1 VEPVRARTA
10 IVHDWFAGPYG
21 AERVVDTMRGGLF
34 APDNEPDVLT
44 FYAARERLPS
54 ELTARIVRE
63 ARLTR
68 SAAFGGGRWRFL
80 FPLMGRWFESLDLSA
95 YELVISSSHSFA
107 HGVRRRED
115 AVHVCYCHT
124 PSYYAW
130 LDGQRGGVAGLGAR
144 ALRGRLRAHDLRA
157 SRRPDLYVAN
167 STAVRDRIRAFY
179 DRDATVVHPPVD
191 VDDFAP
197 AEKEPGSFLWIG
209 RLVTH
214 KRPLLAA
221 EAFRGLPHRLT
232 MVGAGPLEA
241 ALRRDLPPNV
251 ELVPWLPREELTVRL
266 AHAAGFVHVGEEDF
280 GIAMVEALA
289 AGTPVVGFARGGARD
304 IVRPEI
310 DGLLVER
317 QEPGAVREAVA
328 AVAARRW
335 DATAL
340 ATRARE
346 FSRERFLERFRA
358 VLATLGV

>member
-21 AERVVDTMRGGLF
+21 AERAVDAIRAGLF
-34 APDNEPDVLT
+34 PPENPPDILT
-44 FYAARERLPS
+44 FYAARERLPA

-68 SAAFGGGRWRFL
+68 SPAFGGDRWRYL

-95 YELVISSSHSFA
+95 YDLVVSSSHSFA
-107 HGVRRRED
+107 HGVRRRRD

-130 LDGQRGGVAGLGAR
+130 REGQRGGAVGLAAR
-144 ALRGRLRAHDLRA
+144 GLRGPLRAHDLRA
-157 SRRPDLYVAN
+157 SRRPDVYVAN
-167 STAVRDRIRAFY
+167 STAVGDRIRRFY
-179 DRDATVVHPPVD
+179 GRDATVVHPPVD
-191 VDDFAP
+191 VEDFAP

-214 KRPLLAA
+214 KQPLLAA

-232 MVGAGPLEA
+232 MVGVGPLEA

-251 ELVPWLPREELTVRL
+251 ELVPWLSREELAARL
-266 AHAAGFVHVGEEDF
+266 ARAAGFVHVGEEDF

-289 AGTPVVGFARGGARD
+289 AGAPVVGLARVGARD

-310 DGLLVER
+310 DGVLVER
-317 QEPGAVREAVA
+317 QEPGAVREAVT
-328 AVAARRW
+328 AVAERSW

-358 VLATLGV
+358 VLATVGV